1 MALFRHADWSI
12 FVPMNTLQL
21 QFLMLIFAGWVNR
34 GQQDVIAYLQ
44 EENRVLREQLG
55 GKRLLFTDSQRR
67 RLAAKAKAIGRKGLF
82 KISTLVTPDTLLR
95 WYRRLI
101 AKKYDGSKSRTVG
114 RPRTAA
120 EIEELILQMARQ
132 NSTWGYTRIRGALYN
147 LGYEIGRNT
156 IKRILLDNG
165 LDPAPL
171 RGRTMSWETFLKA
184 HWRAIAATDF
194 FSVEVLT
201 RVGLVR
207 YFVLFVI
214 DLKTRRVEIAG
225 IVQQPDGEWMKQM
238 ARNLTDVDDGFLKG
252 TRYLIHDRDPLFT
265 QRFREILKPL
275 GVKTVRLPARS
286 PNLNAYAERFVL
298 SAKSE
303 CLAKIIPLGER
314 HLRNTVKE
322 YTEHYHLERNHQGL
336 DNELIEQ
343 SSCPVIAG
351 NEVDCRER
359 LGGVLKYYHRRA
371 A

>member
-1 MALFRHADWSI
+1 
-12 FVPMNTLQL
+12 MNTLQL

-34 GQQDVIAYLQ
+34 GQQDVIEYLL

-55 GKRLLFTDSQRR
+55 GKRLLFTDRQRR
-67 RLAAKAKAIGRKGLF
+67 RLAAKAKVIGRKGLF
-82 KISTLVTPDTLLR
+82 EISTLVTPDTLLR

-101 AKKYDGSKSRTVG
+101 SRKYDGSKSRAVG

-147 LGYEIGRNT
+147 LGHDIGRNT
-156 IKRILLDNG
+156 IKRILLENG
-165 LDPAPL
+165 LDPASL
-171 RGRTMSWETFLKA
+171 RGKAMSWETFLKA
-184 HWRAIAATDF
+184 HWGAIAATDF

-225 IVQQPDGEWMKQM
+225 IVRQPDGEWMKQM
-238 ARNLTDVDDGFLKG
+238 ARNLTDCDSGFLNG
-252 TRYLIHDRDPLFT
+252 ARYLIHDRDPLFT
-265 QRFREILKPL
+265 KRFRDILKPS
-275 GVKTVRLPARS
+275 GVETVKLPARS
-286 PNLNAYAERFVL
+286 PDLNAYAERFVL
-298 SAKSE
+298 SIKSE

-314 HLRNTVKE
+314 HLRKAVKE

-336 DNELIEQ
+336 DNELIEKT
-343 SSCPVIAG
+343 SRPI
-351 NEVDCRER
+351 NEGSAVECRER
-359 LGGVLKYYHRRA
+359 LGGILKHYYRRA